1 VEKSSGKVP
10 PKARDARSTQAQGIQ
25 FYKLHARMWELR
37 DAYHWM
43 LTLRWPQFSLFVLGV
58 YLTINLAF
66 GVAYYLRP
74 NCIAEMAPG
83 SWEDAFFFS
92 VETLATVGYG
102 HMYPATTYGHLVAT
116 AEIMTGMFGLA
127 IITGLIFIRFSRP
140 IARVVFSKGL
150 VLAPFD
156 GQPALMWRVANLR
169 DEAMAEAEFRII
181 LMRSEPTR
189 EGESFRRFYPL
200 KLQFDRLILFPA
212 VLTVR
217 HIIDEDSPLH
227 GRTLADLE
235 REDSRFTAS
244 VVCIDTVIPASVQ
257 SHHAYTWRDIRE
269 NHRFAEVYRF
279 IAENSVTV
287 DYSLLH
293 ETEPIPR
300 PTQVN

>member
-1 VEKSSGKVP
+1 VGKSSGNVP
-10 PKARDARSTQAQGIQ
+10 PKAKDTRSTQAQGIE
-25 FYKLHARMWELR
+25 FHKLHARTWELR

-58 YLTINLAF
+58 YLAINLVF
-66 GVAYYLRP
+66 GLAYYLRP
-74 NCIAEMAPG
+74 NCIAEMTPG
-83 SWEDAFFFS
+83 SWGDAFFFS

-102 HMYPATTYGHLVAT
+102 HMYPATTYAHLVAT

-140 IARVVFSKGL
+140 IARVVFSKVM
-150 VLAPFD
+150 VLSPFN

-181 LMRSEPTR
+181 LLRNEPTR
-189 EGESFRRFYPL
+189 EDESMRRFYPL

-212 VLTVR
+212 VVTIR
-217 HIIDEDSPLH
+217 HIIDEESPLH

-235 REDSRFTAS
+235 REDTRLTTS
-244 VVCIDTVIPASVQ
+244 VVCIDSVIPAAVQ
-257 SHHAYTWRDIRE
+257 SHNAYTWRDIRE

-279 IAENSVTV
+279 IGENSVTV

-293 ETEPIPR
+293 ETEPINPV
-300 PTQVN
+300 QKSG

>member
-1 VEKSSGKVP
+1 
-10 PKARDARSTQAQGIQ
+10 
-25 FYKLHARMWELR
+25 
-37 DAYHWM
+37 M

-58 YLTINLAF
+58 YLGINLVY
-66 GVAYYLRP
+66 GLAYYLRP

-102 HMYPATTYGHLVAT
+102 HMYPSTLYGHIIAT

-140 IARVVFSKGL
+140 IARVVFSDSL
-150 VLAPFD
+150 VLTPFD

-181 LMRSEPTR
+181 LMRDEPSK

-212 VLTVR
+212 IVTIR
-217 HIIDEDSPLH
+217 HIIDRDSPLH

-235 REDSRFTAS
+235 REDTRFTTS
-244 VVCIDTVIPASVQ
+244 VVCIDTVIPAAVQ
-257 SHHAYTWRDIRE
+257 SHHAYTWRNIKL
-269 NHRFAEVYRF
+269 NHRFAEVYQE
-279 IAENSVTV
+279 IDENSISV
-287 DYSLLH
+287 DYGLIH
-293 ETEPIPR
+293 KTEAIPDVKPSR
-300 PTQVN
+300 LI

>member
-1 VEKSSGKVP
+1 VGKSSGNVP
-10 PKARDARSTQAQGIQ
+10 PKAKDTRSTQAQGIE
-25 FYKLHARMWELR
+25 FHKLHARTWELR

-58 YLTINLAF
+58 YLAINLVF
-66 GVAYYLRP
+66 GLAYYLRP
-74 NCIAEMAPG
+74 NCIAEMTPG
-83 SWEDAFFFS
+83 SWGDAFFFS

-102 HMYPATTYGHLVAT
+102 HMYPATTYAHLVAT

-140 IARVVFSKGL
+140 IARVVFSKVM
-150 VLAPFD
+150 VLSPFN

-181 LMRSEPTR
+181 LLRNEPTR
-189 EGESFRRFYPL
+189 EDESMRRFYPL

-212 VLTVR
+212 VVTIR
-217 HIIDEDSPLH
+217 HIIDEESPLH

-235 REDSRFTAS
+235 REDTRLTTS
-244 VVCIDTVIPASVQ
+244 VVCIDSVIPAAVQ
-257 SHHAYTWRDIRE
+257 SHNAYTWRDIRE

-279 IAENSVTV
+279 IGENSVTV

-293 ETEPIPR
+293 ETEPIPKPP
-300 PTQVN
+300 PTA

>member
-1 VEKSSGKVP
+1 
-10 PKARDARSTQAQGIQ
+10 
-25 FYKLHARMWELR
+25 
-37 DAYHWM
+37 M

-58 YLTINLAF
+58 YLGINLVY
-66 GVAYYLRP
+66 GLAYHLRP
-74 NCIAEMAPG
+74 DCIAEMSPG

-102 HMYPATTYGHLVAT
+102 HMYPATLYGHVVAT

-140 IARVVFSKGL
+140 LARVVFSDCL
-150 VLAPFD
+150 VIAPFD

-181 LMRSEPTR
+181 IMREETTK
-189 EGESFRRFYPL
+189 EGESLRRFYPL

-217 HIIDEDSPLH
+217 HIIDQESPLH

-235 REDSRFTAS
+235 REETRLIAS
-244 VVCIDTVIPASVQ
+244 VVCIDTVIPAAVQ
-257 SHHAYTWRDIRE
+257 SHRAYTWRDIRF
-269 NHRFAEVYRF
+269 NHRFAEVYQE
-279 IAENSVTV
+279 IDEYSMSV
-287 DYSLLH
+287 DYGLIH
-293 ETEPIPR
+293 ATEPIPDKPGR
-300 PTQVN
+300 A